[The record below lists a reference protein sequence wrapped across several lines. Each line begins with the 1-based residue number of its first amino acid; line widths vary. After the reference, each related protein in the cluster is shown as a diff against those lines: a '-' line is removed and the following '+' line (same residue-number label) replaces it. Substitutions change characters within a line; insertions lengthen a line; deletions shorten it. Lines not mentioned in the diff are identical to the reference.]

1 MYSNA
6 NLPPLVAPPIEA
18 EEVPRTQMSVVAI
31 AALIALAVTAVAIGW
46 GFTQWSSARDW
57 RHRSEA
63 TEAHFTDLE
72 ARTER
77 AETQRVTAQR
87 TAARTR
93 NRLIKAEKKL
103 ATAANQQAFTRD
115 MRFEV
120 CLLLPGMPADQR
132 ARICP

>member
-6 NLPPLVAPPIEA
+6 NLPPLVAPPVDA
-18 EEVPRTQMSVVAI
+18 EQLPRARVSVAAI
-31 AALIALAVTAVAIGW
+31 AALFTLAVAVVAIGW

-63 TEAHFTDLE
+63 TEAKFNDLE
-72 ARTER
+72 ARTEQ

-87 TAARTR
+87 TVVKTR
-93 NRLIKAEKKL
+93 ASLVKTEKKL

-115 MRFEV
+115 VRYEV
-120 CLLLPGMPADQR
+120 CLLLPMTADQR